1 MTHGFCW
8 YELRT
13 TDVGAARRFYASV
26 LDPGGA
32 AQPCPGDRRCERRL
46 HGELTQLPER
56 AAAQGAPAH
65 WLGHIGV
72 ADVDEAARRLVARG
86 AVQLGPT
93 RRAAARPASAILRDP
108 LGAIVALS
116 ERPVPA
122 TATGIHWHEL
132 YSQDPEREAA
142 IYGELFGLQK
152 TQVLELGGEF
162 GAYQMFRWDSAGPS
176 RGGML
181 SIARLPHVHPQ
192 WLYYFGVDNVLD
204 AGDATDNP
212 IMPRSFYGGV
222 TLMVGFWLAIG
233 EVATPLSAWLA
244 FASSYAAIVI
254 VEPVFTLLV
263 LHAIA
268 RRQHSAAVRFCF
280 QPQAV

>member
-26 LDPGGA
+26 LEPGGA

-46 HGELTQLPER
+46 HGEITQLPER
-56 AAAQGAPAH
+56 AAAQGAPSH

-72 ADVDEAARRLVARG
+72 ADVDEAARRLVAHG

-93 RRAAARPASAILRDP
+93 RRAADRPASAILRDP

-116 ERPVPA
+116 ERPFSD
-122 TATGIHWHEL
+122 TTTGIHWHEL

-142 IYGELFGLQK
+142 IYGELFGLHK

-192 WLYYFGVDNVLD
+192 WLYYFGVQDLDGAVSRARAGGATLINGPLVIPGVRRIATFDDPQGASFALQESAAPPACVVCLD
-204 AGDATDNP
+204 AAEPPAT
-212 IMPRSFYGGV
+212 G
-222 TLMVGFWLAIG
+222 TA
-233 EVATPLSAWLA
+233 PL
-244 FASSYAAIVI
+244 
-254 VEPVFTLLV
+254 
-263 LHAIA
+263 
-268 RRQHSAAVRFCF
+268 
-280 QPQAV
+280 